1 MHALLIKNGRLL
13 DPVTGVET
21 AGDLLILDGHI
32 ASVGPRPS
40 PLDTRPSPLPVLD
53 ASGLVIAPGLIDLH
67 VHLREPGG
75 EAAETIET
83 GSRAAAHGGFTTIV
97 AMPNTLPPHATPD
110 IIQLVLQRGAE
121 AGLTRVLPSGCV
133 TMDRKGEELAD
144 FVALAAAGAAAF
156 TDDGG
161 VIPHTALLEQALHAA
176 KRLGKVLM
184 EHAED
189 HALEKAG
196 VMHAGEHA
204 IRCNLPGVPS
214 EAEAKIVARDI
225 ALAEATGAA
234 LHIQHVSAAE
244 SVALIRDARARGVRV
259 TGEVTP
265 HHLALTDAEVQ
276 PDNPGAYKMNPP
288 LRSAADRAALIA
300 GLLDGTLTS
309 LATDHAPHTVEAKAR
324 GFLHA
329 PSGIVGLETAVGVTY
344 TELVKKGRMELL
356 AWLQLWTTGPAAVLG
371 LPPPSLAVGVVAD
384 LVLLDLHTEWTVNP
398 AQFATKGRNTP
409 FGGWQLTGRAAATV
423 LGGKI
428 TWLAETTRLQA

>member
-1 MHALLIKNGRLL
+1 MLIKNGRLL

-21 AGDLLILDGHI
+21 TGDLLIVDGRI
-32 ASVGPRPS
+32 ASLGPRP
-40 PLDTRPSPLPVLD
+40 PTLDTLPSPLPVLD
-53 ASGLVIAPGLIDLH
+53 ASGLVVAPGLIDLH

-83 GSRAAAHGGFTTIV
+83 GSRAAARGGFTTVV

-110 IIQLVLQRGAE
+110 IVQLVLQRAAE
-121 AGLTRVLPSGCV
+121 VGLTRVLPSGCV
-133 TMDRKGEELAD
+133 TKDRKGEELAD
-144 FVALAAAGAAAF
+144 FAALAAAGAAAF

-161 VIPHTALLEQALHAA
+161 VIPHAALLEKALYAT
-176 KRLGKVLM
+176 KLLGKVLM

-189 HALEKAG
+189 HVLEKAG
-196 VMHAGEHA
+196 VMHAGEHCK
-204 IRCNLPGVPS
+204 RCNLPGVPS

-244 SVALIRDARARGVRV
+244 SVALIRAARARGVRV

-265 HHLALTDAEVQ
+265 HHLALTDADVQ

-288 LRSAADRAALIA
+288 LRAAADRAALVA

-309 LATDHAPHTVEAKAR
+309 LATDHAPHTIEAKAR

-344 TELVKKGRMELL
+344 TELVKKGRLDLL
-356 AWLQLWTTGPAAVLG
+356 AWLRLWTTGPAAVLG
-371 LPPPSLAVGVVAD
+371 LPPPGLAAGAVAD
-384 LVLLDLHTEWTVNP
+384 LVLLDLNSGWTVNP
-398 AQFATKGRNTP
+398 AEFATKGRNTP
-409 FGGWQLTGRAAATV
+409 FGGWALTGRAAATV

-428 TWLAETTRLQA
+428 TWLADTKRMKT

>member
-1 MHALLIKNGRLL
+1 MKALLIKNGRLL

-21 AGDLLILDGHI
+21 TGDLLIVDGRI
-32 ASVGPRPS
+32 ASLGPRHP
-40 PLDTRPSPLPVLD
+40 PLDTLPAPLATLD
-53 ASGLVIAPGLIDLH
+53 ASGLVVAPGLIDLH

-83 GSRAAAHGGFTTIV
+83 GSRAAARGGFTTVV
-97 AMPNTLPPHATPD
+97 AMPNTLPPHATPE
-110 IIQLVLQRGAE
+110 IVQLVVQRAAE
-121 AGLTRVLPSGCV
+121 VGLTRVLPSGCV
-133 TMDRKGEELAD
+133 TKDRKGEALAD
-144 FVALAAAGAAAF
+144 FAALAAAGAAAF

-161 VIPHTALLEQALHAA
+161 VIPHAVLLEQALHAT
-176 KRLGKVLM
+176 RLLGKVLM

-204 IRCNLPGVPS
+204 KRCNLPGVPS
-214 EAEAKIVARDI
+214 EAEAKVVARDI

-244 SVALIRDARARGVRV
+244 SVALIRAARARGVRV

-265 HHLALTDAEVQ
+265 HHLALTDADVQ
-276 PDNPGAYKMNPP
+276 ADNPGAYKMNPP
-288 LRSAADRAALIA
+288 LRAAADRAALVA

-309 LATDHAPHTVEAKAR
+309 LATDHAPHTAEAKAR

-344 TELVKKGRMELL
+344 TELVKKGRLDLL
-356 AWLQLWTTGPAAVLG
+356 AWLRLWTTGPAAVLG
-371 LPPPSLAVGVVAD
+371 LPPPGLAAGAVAD
-384 LVLLDLHTEWTVNP
+384 LVLLDVDTEWTVQP
-398 AQFATKGRNTP
+398 EQFATKGRNTP
-409 FGGWQLTGRAAATV
+409 FGAWKLTGSAAATV

-428 TWLAETTRLQA
+428 TWLADTKRLK